1 MIQNPMTDV
10 IIILFVPEEK
20 NYLKYY
26 SKHLQCFWALIF
38 FFYQNLQ
45 DSLFLAQLQLP
56 GFKIFPNSAEE
67 TAPS

>member
-1 MIQNPMTDV
+1 MLLLFFLSLRKKT
-10 IIILFVPEEK
+10 ILNITP
-20 NYLKYY
+20 NIY
-26 SKHLQCFWALIF
+26 SVFGLWF